1 MAFTSIGTPAWGT
14 GPIIDFDIAYDSM
27 RTGENVSYQIRITV
41 KPLRSSSSYFGYPIY
56 ATIKL
61 DGTTRVA
68 GYSLKGS
75 LPSTWSSSI
84 EYTTGWFTVPNK
96 NTGTVSLSV
105 NLYSGGG
112 SNRDSTYSYSLP
124 VPPRPSSI
132 STVNGTM
139 GVEQT
144 LTIHRYSDSFYHD
157 IHYLCRSEL
166 VGYVVRNS
174 TSGIIQWTPPLDLM
188 LYGTTGSSS
197 VSITLVITT
206 YSSSGAVVGTEST
219 TITVSIPAHIKPT
232 AHLTLSDPTGHK
244 ATYGGY
250 VQGHSQVTAE
260 VTGEGIEGS
269 TIKSYQIKVGANT
282 YSGNSKTVDLPDPG
296 ELTIQGIVTDSR
308 NRTGS
313 DSKTITV
320 LAYNAPS
327 ITKLA
332 VTRCAED
339 GTEKADG
346 AYAKAT
352 FSAIVTALNDKN
364 SAAYAIQYRQ
374 TGTDNW
380 VDVAVADAAG
390 DHTPSDVVVVFTAA
404 IDAAFEVR
412 VVATDDFGTSYSS
425 FRTVPVAFA
434 LLQTDT
440 TGTGLA
446 VGQRAIDPN
455 TFAVGIPMQ
464 INAGISKVA
473 TEAAKA
479 SRNALGMHKLIWEGT
494 CGAGDTITV
503 DELLN
508 YDVFRVDVADAETC
522 ILAFRYNATHLRGEG
537 GYYFSSPVRH
547 VTYAMAATINDT
559 ELTLIG
565 CSEMNHTAGSGATH
579 SQDKDIVRI
588 YGLI

>member
-1 MAFTSIGTPAWGT
+1 MAFKSIGTPEWGT
-14 GPIIDFDIAYDSM
+14 SPIIDVDIAYDSM
-27 RTGENVSYQIRITV
+27 RIGSDVQYQIRITV
-41 KPLRSSSSYFGYPIY
+41 KPLRSSSSFFGYPIY
-56 ATIKL
+56 ATVRL
-61 DGTTRVA
+61 DGTTRVS
-68 GYSLKGS
+68 GYTLKGS
-75 LPSTWSSSI
+75 LPSTWSSAI
-84 EYTTGWFTVPNK
+84 EYTTGWFVVPNR
-96 NTGTVSLSV
+96 NTGTTSLVV

-112 SNRDSTYSYSLP
+112 SNRNTTYTYAIP

-132 STVNGTM
+132 TTVNGTL
-139 GVEQT
+139 GEEQT
-144 LTIHRYSDSFYHD
+144 LLIHRYGDNFTHD
-157 IHYLCRSEL
+157 IYYFCGDAHGLVVLNSSSES
-166 VGYVVRNS
+166 V
-174 TSGIIQWTPPLDLM
+174 QWTPPLDLM
-188 LYGTTGSSS
+188 LQSTASSSS
-197 VSITLVITT
+197 VSITLSITT
-206 YSSSGAVVGTEST
+206 FSGSTAVGTDAK
-219 TITVSIPAHIKPT
+219 TITASIPSHIKPT
-232 AHLTLSDPTGHK
+232 ARLTLSDPTGHK
-244 ATYGGY
+244 STYGGY
-250 VQGHSQVTAE
+250 VQGHSQLTAE

-269 TIKSYQIKVGANT
+269 TIKSYQIKVGSDT

-313 DSKTITV
+313 DSETITV

-327 ITKLA
+327 TTKLT

-374 TGTDNW
+374 TGTDIWN
-380 VDVAVADAAG
+380 DVEVADAAG
-390 DHTPSDVVVVFTAA
+390 DYTPSGVAVVFAA
-404 IDAAFEVR
+404 AVDAAFEVR
-412 VVATDDFGTSYSS
+412 VVATDDFGTAYSS
-425 FRTVPVAFA
+425 IRTVTVAFA

-446 VGQRAIDPN
+446 VGQRAVDPN

-503 DELLN
+503 EELLN

-522 ILAFRYNATHLRGEG
+522 ILAFRYNSTHLRGEG
-537 GYYFSSPVRH
+537 GYYCSNPVRH
-547 VTYAMAATINDT
+547 VTYAMAATLDDT
-559 ELTLIG
+559 ALTLIG